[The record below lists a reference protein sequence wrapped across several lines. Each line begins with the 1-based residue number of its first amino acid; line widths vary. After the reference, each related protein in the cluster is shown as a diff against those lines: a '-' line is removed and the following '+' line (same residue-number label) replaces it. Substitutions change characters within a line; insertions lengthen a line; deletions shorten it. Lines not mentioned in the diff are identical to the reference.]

1 MKVTTADFNAAKKQ
15 VKTVGVADTSLA
27 HRVAIEVLTVRCPQA
42 SAELIGDMA
51 WQVVLSAR

>member
-15 VKTVGVADTSLA
+15 VKTVGVADASLA
-27 HRVAIEVLTVRCPQA
+27 HRTAIEALTARCPRA